1 MPCRSLTTVLAFAAA
16 LMLVVSGLSCGSG
29 ARPGGGRSPSSS
41 GAAVPGEITGS
52 APTPAVNP
60 SPTATAEP
68 ANPSPADVP
77 ELVGPPFRSGS
88 EASVPGNAPALAPS
102 AVLDALER
110 QIAEGV
116 GRARESAVALE
127 YSADGAATGD
137 RRVASGVVI
146 NKEGD
151 VLSIRIDPPSTA
163 PIVARMAS
171 GRRLTAQWV
180 AADDETGLTLLKIP
194 PNHARPASPAP
205 RGARVGTAVLVIG
218 NPFGLAHSVGR
229 GYVAGLNRRLELG
242 PRQLGGLIQ
251 VDASLHPGDSGA
263 LLADLRGGWLGVIRS
278 GLAIP
283 STRGKGK
290 PDHDRETDQD
300 LGFAITARDAL
311 WVSSQLR
318 AYQRVDRAYL
328 GVIVDDPAHVAGEPQ
343 GAVLGQVLSDTPAE
357 RAGLMAGDRVVAID
371 GRPVR
376 SRYDF
381 TDRLDR
387 TPAETAVTLD
397 VIRGAGPSRQR
408 TRVTA
413 HTARRPPAE
422 PPPSSLAASGSSS
435 SEPPSKPKPADLLT
449 LPRDD
454 KPDRAHNAEEHVEK
468 P

>member
-1 MPCRSLTTVLAFAAA
+1 MPRRPPTTVLARAAA
-16 LMLVVSGLSCGSG
+16 LLLAASGLSCGSDT
-29 ARPGGGRSPSSS
+29 RPGGGPPPAYLSVSAQG
-41 GAAVPGEITGS
+41 GAPGS
-52 APTPAVNP
+52 APAPAVGAP
-60 SPTATAEP
+60 STATAEP
-68 ANPSPADVP
+68 ANPTPTAAP
-77 ELVGPPFRSGS
+77 ELVGPPPQLGATPS
-88 EASVPGNAPALAPS
+88 ATAPPLDPS

-116 GRARESAVALE
+116 ARARESAVALE

-146 NKEGD
+146 NNEGD
-151 VLSIRIDPPSTA
+151 IISVRIDAPSTA
-163 PIVARMAS
+163 PIVARVAS
-171 GRRLTAQWV
+171 GRRLSAQWV
-180 AADDETGLTLLKIP
+180 ASDDETGLTLLKIP
-194 PNHARPASPAP
+194 PKHARPATPAP

-283 STRGKGK
+283 STKGK
-290 PDHDRETDQD
+290 TKAGHDRETDHD

-318 AYQRVDRAYL
+318 SYQRVDRAYL
-328 GVIVDDPAHVAGEPQ
+328 GVIVDDPSHVAGEPE
-343 GAVLGQVLSDTPAE
+343 GAVLGQILRDTPAE
-357 RAGLMAGDRVVAID
+357 RAGLLSGDRVVAID

-387 TPAETAVTLD
+387 TPAETLVTLD
-397 VIRGAGPSRQR
+397 VLRGTGPSRQR

-413 HTARRPPAE
+413 HTARRPPIE
-422 PPPSSLAASGSSS
+422 PPPSSLAASGSSA
-435 SEPPSKPKPADLLT
+435 PPSKPKPADLLT

-454 KPDRAHNAEEHVEK
+454 KSERGHNAEEHVDK